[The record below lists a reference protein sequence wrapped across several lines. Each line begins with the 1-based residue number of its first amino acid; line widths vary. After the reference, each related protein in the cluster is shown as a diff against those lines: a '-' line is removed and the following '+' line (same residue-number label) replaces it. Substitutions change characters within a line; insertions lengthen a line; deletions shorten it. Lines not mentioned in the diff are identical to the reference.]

1 MNFDLT
7 ENQRMIRDMV
17 RDFATREIAPN
28 AREWDEKK
36 EFPMAVIRE
45 LGKLGVLGMIYPPEY
60 GGAGADTA
68 DTTSFCLAVEEL
80 ARADGSVALTVA
92 SHHSLCSGHI
102 FLAGNDA
109 QKKKYMPRLTSG
121 ESLGAWGLTEAG
133 SGSDAASMTTTAVRK
148 GDRWVINGG
157 KMFIT
162 QGTVGKIFVI
172 LAVTDQSKGK
182 RGIST
187 FILEQGTPGFTTGQQ
202 INKLGLRASDTA
214 ELIFENVEVPSENLL
229 GEEGQ
234 GFMDT
239 LTILDRGRIGVGA
252 MSVGLGWGS
261 LDASLRYAQERE
273 AFGRPISGFQAI
285 QWMLAD
291 CATELDA
298 AHLLVMRAAFLNEQ
312 GRPHTRE
319 SSMAKLF
326 ASEAAMRAATKAIQ
340 IHGGYGYTTEYPVE
354 RIFRDTKLTE
364 IGEGTSEIQ
373 RLVIAR
379 SLLRR

>member
-17 RDFATREIAPN
+17 RDFAAREIAPK

-36 EFPMAVIRE
+36 EFPMATIRE
-45 LGKLGVLGMIYPPEY
+45 LGKLGVLAMVYPPEY
-60 GGAGADTA
+60 GGAGA

-92 SHHSLCSGHI
+92 SHHSLCTGHLY
-102 FLAGNDA
+102 LAGNEA
-109 QKKKYMPRLTSG
+109 QKKKYMPRLASG
-121 ESLGAWGLTEAG
+121 ECLGAWGLTEAG
-133 SGSDAASMTTTAVRK
+133 SGSDASRMKTTAIRK
-148 GDRWVINGG
+148 AGRWVLNGG

-172 LAVTDQSKGK
+172 LAVTDASKGR
-182 RGIST
+182 RGISA
-187 FILEQGTPGFTTGQQ
+187 FILEQGTPGFTTGRQ

-214 ELIFENVEVPSENLL
+214 ELIFENVEIPEENLL

-234 GFMDT
+234 GYMDT
-239 LTILDRGRIGVGA
+239 LAILDRGRIGIAA
-252 MSVGLGWGS
+252 MSVGLGWGA
-261 LDASLRYAQERE
+261 LDASLRYARERE
-273 AFGRPISGFQAI
+273 AFGRPIADFQAI

-298 AHLLVMRAAFLNEQ
+298 AHLLTMRAAFLNEQ
-312 GRPHTRE
+312 GRVHMRE
-319 SSMAKLF
+319 ASMAKLF
-326 ASEAAMRAATKAIQ
+326 ASESAMRAANKAIQ

-379 SLLRR
+379 SLLQR